1 MDRESGNPTVD
12 EPWDSRPLPPPPA
25 GSPPVPP
32 AHLPDLP
39 SRMVDRPG
47 RLIEWLG
54 RVLFRH
60 VKFDEASLATIREA
74 AERGTPVYVL
84 YVRSLL
90 DYLYFCYA
98 FVRFGLPRV
107 FFAEGMDLR
116 RVLPR
121 EALFALWRR
130 LFGRRQRLSDAD
142 ALRIG
147 VANGLPC
154 LLSLKRPRTLIQW
167 GADSQGTLLGDLV
180 EAQRATDRPVVLVP
194 LQVVWL
200 QVPETYRRSIA
211 DVLLGDPQAPGPL
224 RKMLSF
230 FWNRRRANVRVG
242 HTVDLPV
249 FLANQ
254 AVADDDMS
262 VVARLKF
269 ALNNEFLLES
279 KAIRGPVLKGA
290 RRIIDEI
297 LRTPPF
303 IEEVERH
310 AAREGFAPAAEMKR
324 ARGILRKMAADF
336 RFNWL
341 EGFSLFLGLFFN
353 RLFTDVTVD
362 TPGLQGIRQAA
373 RTGPIVLAP
382 AHRSHLDYLV
392 YSWVFYTHGLIPPHI
407 AAGENLS
414 FWPMSTVFRRSGAF
428 FIRRALRG
436 AELYTLAL
444 RHYVRKLLKDGY
456 WIEFFIEGTR
466 SRSGKTVSPRYG
478 MLTMIIDAV
487 ASGATP
493 DAHLVPAAVTY
504 ERVVEM
510 ASYQRESEGA
520 EKKPESVATLARSA
534 KVLGTRYGRMYVQ
547 FEQPIGIK
555 DFLRR
560 SGIQVPLPSGEQVPR
575 HVVRHLA
582 HALAHRFDRC
592 LLVTPQQLVAFA
604 LLTHRKRGLEREH
617 LLERV
622 GFLVAYLVA
631 RGARL
636 SDPLADPLKA
646 RGLLPGGPG
655 DPTGPKDVA
664 ERERSDLLG
673 AALARPVDEV
683 VRLFVREKLVRL
695 GAFGED
701 WVISPEDSGR
711 SALDYHKNGILHPFV
726 DDAMM
731 ATAALR
737 LLDQGPTTEAA
748 MAAEGRLLSRALKRE
763 FVYAE
768 AFDIAFEATLERFL
782 REGLLRR
789 QDGALVADG
798 DSLEALEFF
807 ATAIQPFLEA
817 YRIAA
822 RAALAPGAP
831 VNEKD
836 LVKSA
841 LRLGRRLYSVGEVE
855 LPESVNAVTFA
866 NAAEWLRIE
875 VVSGAAPTRA
885 DAVRTLLRAVEGAG
899 WDVSPQIP
907 AGAVPAAGDTP
918 GTIP

>member
-1 MDRESGNPTVD
+1 MDRDTGNPKVE
-12 EPWDSRPLPPPPA
+12 EPWDPLPLPPSA
-25 GSPPVPP
+25 GGSAPVLTPR
-32 AHLPDLP
+32 LPDLP
-39 SRMVDRPG
+39 SRMVDRPN
-47 RLIEWLG
+47 RLVAWLI

-60 VKFDEASLATIREA
+60 VKFDEASLATIRSA
-74 AERGTPVYVL
+74 GERGTLVYVL

-98 FVRFGLPRV
+98 FVRFGLPQV
-107 FFAEGMDLR
+107 YFAEGMDLR
-116 RVLPR
+116 WVLPR
-121 EALFALWRR
+121 EAFFALWRR
-130 LFGRRQRLSDAD
+130 LFGHRTRLSDAE
-142 ALRIG
+142 ALHLG
-147 VANGLPC
+147 VANGRAC

-167 GADSQGTLLGDLV
+167 GADSQGTLLADLV
-180 EAQRATDRPVVLVP
+180 DAQRATARPVVLVP
-194 LQVVWL
+194 LQVVWH

-230 FWNRRRANVRVG
+230 FWNRRRANVSVG
-242 HTVDLPV
+242 HPVDLPQ

-254 AVADDDMS
+254 ADATDDAS

-269 ALNNEFLLES
+269 ALNNEFLLGS

-290 RRIIDEI
+290 RRLIDEI
-297 LRTPPF
+297 MRTPPL

-324 ARGILRKMAADF
+324 VRTILRKMAADF

-341 EGFSLFLGLFFN
+341 EGFALSLGLFFN

-362 TPGLQGIRQAA
+362 TRGLQGIRQAA

-414 FWPMSTVFRRSGAF
+414 FWPMGTVFRRSGAF
-428 FIRRALRG
+428 FIRRTIRG
-436 AELYTLAL
+436 AGLYALAL

-478 MLTMIIDAV
+478 MLTMIVDAV

-493 DAHLVPAAVTY
+493 DAHLVPAGVTY

-520 EKKPESVATLARSA
+520 EKQRESVATLARSA

-547 FEQPIGIK
+547 FDEPIGIK
-555 DFLRR
+555 DFLRQ
-560 SGIQVPLPSGEQVPR
+560 SGVPVPLAPGEEVPR

-582 HALAHRFDRC
+582 HVLAHRIDRS

-604 LLTHRKRGLEREH
+604 LLTHRKRGLERER

-631 RGARL
+631 RGALL
-636 SDPLADPLKA
+636 SDPLADPLKE

-655 DPTGPKDVA
+655 DSAGPKDIA

-683 VRLFVREKLVRL
+683 VRLFARDKLVRL

-726 DDAMM
+726 DDSLL
-731 ATAALR
+731 ATAVLR
-737 LLDQGPTTEAA
+737 LLDRGPVTDAA
-748 MAAEGRLLSRALKRE
+748 LSGEGRLLSRALKLE
-763 FVYAE
+763 FIYAQ
-768 AFDIAFEATLERFL
+768 AFDTAFDAALARFL

-789 QDGALVADG
+789 QDGSLVADG
-798 DSLEALEFF
+798 DSREALEFF
-807 ATAIQPFLEA
+807 AAAVQPFLES

-822 RAALAPGAP
+822 RAALVTGAP
-831 VNEKD
+831 ATEKD

-841 LRLGRRLYSVGEVE
+841 LRLGRRMYSVGEVE

-875 VVSGAAPTRA
+875 VASGTAPTRA
-885 DAVRTLLRAVEGAG
+885 DAARALLRAVEGAAR
-899 WDVSPQIP
+899 DVTPPTP
-907 AGAVPAAGDTP
+907 AEAAPAAGDTP
-918 GTIP
+918 GTSP